1 MGSTWKIISLTTGP
15 IASKPV
21 PIDSAKKVTSLGPI
35 QWRGLPNGRKK
46 RLWKSQKSR
55 LKTAFFVAFKNW
67 FFAKFNRG
75 IVLKPNVIHSPAIG
89 ASNGVTNDA
98 GKCFG
103 EEKNVIV
110 FWSDH

>member
-1 MGSTWKIISLTTGP
+1 MYPMKAGWCDRKI
-15 IASKPV
+15 AYV
-21 PIDSAKKVTSLGPI
+21 
-35 QWRGLPNGRKK
+35 
-46 RLWKSQKSR
+46 
-55 LKTAFFVAFKNW
+55 KNW

-103 EEKNVIV
+103 KERNVIV
-110 FWSDH
+110 FWSGHLDRVKNDK